1 MAAELEAIECV
12 EQDAVGAMWRQYI
25 AEMVPFYCSLLGRF
39 CGAMLKYDAGHP
51 LKQLCVLKVFHLYR
65 LDTVRDAIDSAERT
79 LFDPQPAPFNGYGHG
94 VHSEQQ
100 RLIQSISN
108 ITLRPITEFERCP
121 LPRGPAPEQRAPKQP
136 TAAELLYLKLQRS
149 LMRMT
154 AAPSMA
160 PPADGHNVADGQRDG
175 DDGAD
180 SAESDRSAARTLC
193 NALCGALQSVLSL
206 FVVVLSGNSDRVG
219 FGGFGEVQSGN
230 ESSYFALPSDNVLF
244 LQRIIS
250 EMELLFELGRREQ
263 EQLLNQTIMYEP
275 SQSAAPPAALTL
287 PSGQPQGQ
295 GQAPPIGRRESVGRT
310 VWDRPQGEWEWI
322 WALRFHRLIYDVVIL
337 KMDDDSKRFYHEYL
351 SSFHRIYGADV
362 RAIGWYILLFVAFRY
377 FWSWLFM
384 LCLAL
389 FVAQFVRSVVTH
401 WD

>member
-121 LPRGPAPEQRAPKQP
+121 LPRCDAANTATPQTAQKQP
-136 TAAELLYLKLQRS
+136 TAAQLLYLKLQRS
-149 LMRMT
+149 LIRMQ
-154 AAPSMA
+154 AAPST
-160 PPADGHNVADGQRDG
+160 PPPDRQREEVPDGQPDG
-175 DDGAD
+175 
-180 SAESDRSAARTLC
+180 AESDHSVAGTLC
-193 NALCGALQSVLSL
+193 NALCGALQFVLSL
-206 FVVVLSGNSDRVG
+206 FWAQSRSDG
-219 FGGFGEVQSGN
+219 GDGGFGSVSSVSEC
-230 ESSYFALPSDNVLF
+230 SYFAVPSDNVLF
-244 LQRIIS
+244 LRRIIS
-250 EMELLFELGRREQ
+250 EMEVLFELGHREQ

-275 SQSAAPPAALTL
+275 SQSAMMALTL
-287 PSGQPQGQ
+287 PTGQP
-295 GQAPPIGRRESVGRT
+295 QAPPIGTRESVGRT

-322 WALRFHRLIYDVVIL
+322 WALRFHRMIYDVVIL
-337 KMDDDSKRFYHEYL
+337 KTDSGSRRFYWKYL